1 MSLWS
6 RINEALSAL
15 ASGEPLSSVF
25 EKLSTPPEKS
35 VAFTIAVIALS
46 AKMAKADGQVTR
58 DEVVAFRQVFMIA
71 PADEPQAARV
81 FNLARQDIAGF
92 EAYAI
97 KIARMFADNVSV
109 LEDLLEG
116 LFHISMADG
125 VYHPKE
131 DAFIA
136 RVAEIF
142 GISERHFTAV
152 RARYVPGAEPD
163 PYSVLDVEPGMP
175 IVEIRARWRR
185 LVRDPHPDAMIAR
198 GVPEEAIAL
207 ATTRLAAINHAWEQI
222 QREAGG

>member
-1 MSLWS
+1 MSVWS
-6 RINEALSAL
+6 RIGEALSAL

-25 EKLSTPPEKS
+25 EKLRSPPEKS

-71 PADEPQAARV
+71 PADEPQAARA

-92 EAYAI
+92 EAYAV
-97 KIARMFADNVSV
+97 KIARMFADNGSV

-125 VYHPKE
+125 IYHPKE

-142 GISERHFTAV
+142 GISERHFTSV

-163 PYSVLDVEPGMP
+163 PYSVLDVEPGTP

-185 LVRDPHPDAMIAR
+185 LVRETHPDAMIAR